1 MCLRHVRTA
10 VCDWN
15 GTLINDLPLV
25 YESVKL
31 IFSTFGLPA
40 PTLREYREE
49 MSQEWVNFYLNHGI
63 PPGDSVEEL
72 KKTLNGIRKG
82 YFESHW
88 DSVELHSDA
97 IESLSLFKARGMKVL
112 LVTGEVEEVVERRLQ
127 QFNLTQFFDGVFG
140 GAYRKNE
147 ILARLDLLPEES
159 MYTDDDPMGLRGAKE
174 LGFVTVGMT
183 HGYASEKRIRDAN
196 PDFVANNFAEVI
208 EFMKKD

>member
-1 MCLRHVRTA
+1 MCLKHVRTA

-49 MSQEWVNFYLNHGI
+49 MSQEWVKFYLNHGI
-63 PPGDSVEEL
+63 PPGESVEKL
-72 KKTLNGIRKG
+72 KDTLNGIRKG

-88 DSVELHSDA
+88 DSVELHAGAVD
-97 IESLSLFKARGMKVL
+97 SLSLFKARGMKVL
-112 LVTGEVEEVVERRLQ
+112 LVTGEVEEIVVRRLQ
-127 QFNLTQFFDGVFG
+127 QFNLTHFFDGVFG
-140 GAYRKNE
+140 GAYRKSE
-147 ILARLDLLPEES
+147 ILAGLDLLPEES
-159 MYTDDDPMGLRGAKE
+159 MYADDDPMGLCSAKE

-183 HGYASEKRIRDAN
+183 HGYASARRIRDAK
-196 PDFVANNFAEVI
+196 PDLVANNFAEVI
-208 EFMKKD
+208 ECMKED

>member
-1 MCLRHVRTA
+1 MCLKHVKTA

-63 PPGDSVEEL
+63 PPGDSMEEL
-72 KKTLNGIRKG
+72 KKTLNGIRRNVL
-82 YFESHW
+82 ETHW
-88 DSVELHSDA
+88 DSVELHPGAVD
-97 IESLSLFKARGMKVL
+97 SLSLFKARGMKVL
-112 LVTGEVEEVVERRLQ
+112 LVTGEVEEIVEQRLR
-127 QFNLTQFFDGVFG
+127 QFNLTRFFDGVFG

-147 ILARLDLLPEES
+147 ILAGLDLLPEES
-159 MYTDDDPMGLRGAKE
+159 MYADDDPMGLRGAKA
-174 LGFVTVGMT
+174 LGFVTIGMT
-183 HGYASEKRIRDAN
+183 HGYASERRIRDAN
-196 PDFVANNFAEVI
+196 PDLVANNFAEVI

>member
-72 KKTLNGIRKG
+72 KKTLNRIRRG
-82 YFESHW
+82 YLESHW

-97 IESLSLFKARGMKVL
+97 IKSLSLFKARGMKVL
-112 LVTGEVEEVVERRLQ
+112 LVTGEVEVVVKRRLQ
-127 QFNLTQFFDGVFG
+127 QFNLTQFFDGVIG
-140 GAYRKNE
+140 DAYRKNE
-147 ILARLDLLPEES
+147 ILAGLDLLPEES

-174 LGFVTVGMT
+174 LGFVTIGMT

-196 PDFVANNFAEVI
+196 PDLVANNFAEVI